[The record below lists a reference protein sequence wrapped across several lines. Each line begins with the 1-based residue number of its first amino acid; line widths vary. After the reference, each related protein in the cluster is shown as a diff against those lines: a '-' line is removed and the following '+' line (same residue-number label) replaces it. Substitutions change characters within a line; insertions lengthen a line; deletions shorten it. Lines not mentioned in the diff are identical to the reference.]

1 MYRMLVGG
9 PEGKRL
15 CGRLRHRWEDNIEIV
30 LKGVHWINM
39 AQEKD
44 LWQVL
49 VTMVINLWIQ

>member
-15 CGRLRHRWEDNIEIV
+15 CGRPRHRWEDNIEIV
-30 LKGVHWINM
+30 LKGVYWINM